1 MHHVHFRIDTHPPV
15 TGGCVLSFLATVDL
29 LDLSLYNTRE
39 MSGRLS
45 KFLIKQAAGAGLVRG
60 LGKLIPR
67 PVASAGRWV
76 KNNPIKSVL
85 GAGALGVGGY
95 AMMGGRDGG
104 GSGMDLSGLLPALG
118 GLLGRGG
125 GDQQQQPVVIDRNPV
140 NATLPKPPSAQPDYG
155 TAAYD
160 TADGLRHLYGMRRS
174 LTPQFDP
181 GAAMPYNPEAR

>member
-1 MHHVHFRIDTHPPV
+1 M
-15 TGGCVLSFLATVDL
+15 
-29 LDLSLYNTRE
+29 YNIRE
-39 MSGRLS
+39 MSGELS

-118 GLLGRGG
+118 GLLGRGS
-125 GDQQQQPVVIDRNPV
+125 GDQQRQPVYLDRNPI
-140 NATLPKPPSAQPDYG
+140 NATIPKPPSAQPDYG

-160 TADGLRHLYGMRRS
+160 MSEGLRHLYGMRRS

-181 GAAMPYNPEAR
+181 GATMPYNPEAR

>member
-1 MHHVHFRIDTHPPV
+1 MVP
-15 TGGCVLSFLATVDL
+15 FLAAIAIMRLCV
-29 LDLSLYNTRE
+29 YNIRE
-39 MSGRLS
+39 MSGELS

-60 LGKLIPR
+60 LIKRMPR
-67 PVASAGRWV
+67 PVVSAGRWV
-76 KNNPIKSVL
+76 KHNPIKSVV

-95 AMMGGRDGG
+95 AMLGGGSNE

-118 GLLGRGG
+118 GLLGRGS
-125 GDQQQQPVVIDRNPV
+125 GDQRQQQQPVVIDRNPI
-140 NATLPKPPSAQPDYG
+140 NATIPKPPSAQPDYG

-160 TADGLRHLYGMRRS
+160 TAEGLRHLYGMRRS

>member
-1 MHHVHFRIDTHPPV
+1 M
-15 TGGCVLSFLATVDL
+15 LSFLAAIAII
-29 LDLSLYNTRE
+29 SLHVYNIRE
-39 MSGRLS
+39 MSGELS

-60 LGKLIPR
+60 LVRRMPR
-67 PVASAGRWV
+67 PVVSAGRWV
-76 KNNPIKSVL
+76 RNNPVKSVL

-95 AMMGGRDGG
+95 AMLGGGSDSE

-125 GDQQQQPVVIDRNPV
+125 GDQQQQPVYSDRSPSNT
-140 NATLPKPPSAQPDYG
+140 TLPRQPNAQPDYG

-160 TADGLRHLYGMRRS
+160 TTDGLRHLYGMRRS

>member
-1 MHHVHFRIDTHPPV
+1 M
-15 TGGCVLSFLATVDL
+15 
-29 LDLSLYNTRE
+29 YNIRE
-39 MSGRLS
+39 MSGELS
-45 KFLIKQAAGAGLVRG
+45 KFLIKQAAGAGLIRG

-67 PVASAGRWV
+67 PVVSAGRWV

-95 AMMGGRDGG
+95 AMLGGSAGE

-118 GLLGRGG
+118 GLLGRGS
-125 GDQQQQPVVIDRNPV
+125 GDRQHPLYFDRNPS
-140 NATLPKPPSAQPDYG
+140 NATIPKPPNAQPDYG
-155 TAAYD
+155 TSAYD